1 MTQGIMAGMTA
12 DRSRAAAVIP
22 AAALVLAALCL
33 RGPFSAVGPVIDG
46 LGSELSLSTAALSV
60 VTSLPLVFFGL
71 VSPVAPVIAAR
82 LGVHRAIV
90 VGIAVLALGIAL
102 RHAGTVG
109 LFAGTAM
116 LAGGIAIANVLLPAA
131 ARAEYGERSPV
142 VVGMVVA
149 SMGLSATLGA
159 GLAQPLALLGG
170 SARVGLLMWIV
181 LVLIAL
187 AAVALLARARR
198 TVSPPVSAP
207 ISSRTAIL
215 RDPVALAVTL
225 FFGLQ
230 SLTFYAMLTWLPA
243 VLESEAG
250 ISPVAAGG
258 LLALATVLAVPAAIV
273 VPPLATRRP
282 SQTGWT
288 MAASALIAVAI
299 AGLLVAP
306 AAAPALWSVLYGLGT
321 GVSFPLAMTLVLVRT
336 RDVGQTGRLSAGA
349 QSIGYLVAATGPLVV
364 GLLHELTGGWTAGLL
379 VLLALAFVQFVAGLA
394 AGRPRLVAAGA

>member
-1 MTQGIMAGMTA
+1 MTS
-12 DRSRAAAVIP
+12 DRSRAAAVAP
-22 AAALVLAALCL
+22 AVALVLAALCL
-33 RGPFSAVGPVIDG
+33 RGPFSAVGPVIDE

-116 LAGGIAIANVLLPAA
+116 LAGGMAIANVLLPAA
-131 ARAEYGERSPV
+131 AWAEYGDRSPV

-149 SMGLSATLGA
+149 SMSLSAALGA

-170 SARVGLLMWIV
+170 SARVGLLLWIV
-181 LVLIAL
+181 LVLLAL
-187 AAVALLARARR
+187 LAVALLARARR
-198 TVSPPVSAP
+198 TGRPPETAP

-243 VLESEAG
+243 VLASQAG

-258 LLALATVLAVPAAIV
+258 LLALATVLAVPAAVV
-273 VPPLATRRP
+273 VPPLAARRP

-288 MAASALIAVAI
+288 VAASALIAVAI
-299 AGLLVAP
+299 AGLLLAP

-321 GVSFPLAMTLVLVRT
+321 A
-336 RDVGQTGRLSAGA
+336 
-349 QSIGYLVAATGPLVV
+349 
-364 GLLHELTGGWTAGLL
+364 
-379 VLLALAFVQFVAGLA
+379 
-394 AGRPRLVAAGA
+394 